1 MEIALCRFTS
11 GTPREALDAL
21 DAGGWDLLSKAHG
34 KNPDES
40 PENCH
45 GKIWKNPIFHGFE
58 WKKIMALDIHIIH
71 WIPLGRPS
79 IFFHDENNWDNHSE
93 GFSVS
98 FGVHKMLKNQG
109 MMVVHGCTVHGN
121 LIE

>member
-45 GKIWKNPIFHGFE
+45 GKIWKNWRGFFQ
-58 WKKIMALDIHIIH
+58 MTSTALGNCFTD
-71 WIPLGRPS
+71 LG
-79 IFFHDENNWDNHSE
+79 
-93 GFSVS
+93 
-98 FGVHKMLKNQG
+98 
-109 MMVVHGCTVHGN
+109 
-121 LIE
+121 